1 MLSTINLFKRQ
12 LRKSMSKSI
21 IYLPQIFLQIYLIST
36 LIIFA
41 FGPVQYNLNQ
51 PQIFWGYMALY
62 HLSFFLG
69 FYVSLLLLNKTVIKK
84 QKYLSNSYNI
94 YIFYAVF
101 LLAFISSVLSFKG
114 VDSFIDLINPIF
126 WIESAVSG
134 ILNPQEVYLEK
145 MERVFSSNQGNKLLN
160 IVLFFISFSKIMLLP
175 FLVFFWERISVKLKV
190 ATLFIA
196 LLPLLSSLSNGTNKG
211 VFDFILLSVSALV
224 AFFIYNKVHSSS
236 FGFKRRKFFLMAFLI
251 AFLGGLTFFGNAMI
265 SRGGD
270 LTYIEKVDPLGR
282 IEVTDQALE
291 RQDNFTYYTYG
302 WLSTYIVQGYY
313 GFSIALNEEFDSTFG
328 VGNSVFLTRNFQELL
343 GINII
348 DRTYQNKI
356 DKYWDKDAQW
366 HSMYSYFA
374 NDFHFFGVIFVCFLL
389 SFYMAR
395 IWIDF
400 LSTGNIFAGVLVS
413 VFFIMIIFIPANNQ
427 IFGFLDGISAFVIT
441 SLLWYLSR
449 LKSTRVYFMRE
460 KNV

>member
-1 MLSTINLFKRQ
+1 MTR
-12 LRKSMSKSI
+12 SI
-21 IYLPQIFLQIYLIST
+21 IFAPQIFLQIYLISS
-36 LIIFA
+36 LIVFA
-41 FGPVQYNLNQ
+41 FGPVQYKLSQ
-51 PQIFWGYMALY
+51 PSLFWGFIVLY
-62 HLSFFLG
+62 HISFFLG
-69 FYVSLLLLNKTVIKK
+69 YYVSILLKK
-84 QKYLSNSYNI
+84 NTCAEKQDALSNKYNI
-94 YIFYAVF
+94 YIFYIVLF
-101 LLAFISSVLSFKG
+101 LAFLSSILSFKG
-114 VDSFIDLINPIF
+114 IDSFFDLINPVF
-126 WIESAVSG
+126 WIQSAIGG
-134 ILNPQEVYLEK
+134 ILNPQEAYLEK
-145 MERVFSSNQGNKLLN
+145 MDRVFSSNQGNKLLN
-160 IVLFFISFSKIMLLP
+160 IFLFFISFSKIMLLP
-175 FLVFFWERISVKLKV
+175 FLIFFWERISYKLKV

-224 AFFIYNKVHSSS
+224 AYFIYNKVHSSS
-236 FGFKRRKFFLMAFLI
+236 FGFKRRKFFLIAFLI
-251 AFLGGLTFFGNAMI
+251 VFLGGLTFFGNAMT

-270 LTYIEKVDPLGR
+270 LTYIENVDPSGR

-291 RQDNFTYYTYG
+291 RQDNFFYYTYG

-313 GFSIALNEEFDSTFG
+313 GFSIALNEDFDSTFG

-343 GINII
+343 GINIY

-374 NDFHFFGVIFVCFLL
+374 NDFHFFGVIFVCFML

-449 LKSTRVYFMRE
+449 FKSTRVYFMRE